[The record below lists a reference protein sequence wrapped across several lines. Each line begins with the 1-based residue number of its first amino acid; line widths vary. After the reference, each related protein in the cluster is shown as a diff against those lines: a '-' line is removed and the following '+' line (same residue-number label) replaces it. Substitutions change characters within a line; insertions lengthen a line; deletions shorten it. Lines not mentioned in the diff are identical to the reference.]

1 MKTYRIRL
9 NGEVYEIEVEEIGAN
24 EVAITKTEEKKV
36 TPNVVTQKKEPV
48 KTSVSNGGEV
58 VSAPMPGSILD
69 IKVSE
74 GQNVKSGQ
82 VLLILEAMKMENEIV
97 APKDGV
103 ITSINTS
110 KGASVSLGDT
120 LVTLG

>member
-9 NGEVYEIEVEEIGAN
+9 NEEVYEIEVEEIGSN

-36 TPNVVTQKKEPV
+36 IPNVVTQKKEPV
-48 KTSVSNGGEV
+48 KTSASKGEEV

-74 GQNVKSGQ
+74 GQSVKAGQ

-110 KGASVSLGDT
+110 KGTSVSLGDT